1 MMKYISAAVS
11 ADQHIFSASTF
22 LCRDWQWC
30 VYAQSAKIGLTNG
43 HGSFGRW
50 LYLRNRLV
58 SRFLPVI
65 SWLGSEDPPR
75 SLKLASSALSNTSVG
90 YRWGGAVPWE
100 TWAKSLSRFSFATAT
115 STPDAGG
122 NGEPST
128 TTSHDQLSTKF
139 TKLHGKR
146 LIERRL
152 FFQPWQVHFPCVF
165 SGISA
170 AICVRP
176 FFGLSQILRQTT
188 SFYQCCICKCV
199 SLSITSVAA

>member
-1 MMKYISAAVS
+1 MISSLQIFLCFFACDMMKYTSAAVS

-90 YRWGGAVPWE
+90 YGWGGAVPWE
-100 TWAKSLSRFSFATAT
+100 PWAKSLSRFSNLLLQPVLLMLVVMVNPVQLLRMT
-115 STPDAGG
+115 SWA
-122 NGEPST
+122 
-128 TTSHDQLSTKF
+128 LS
-139 TKLHGKR
+139 LR
-146 LIERRL
+146 NYR
-152 FFQPWQVHFPCVF
+152 V
-165 SGISA
+165 SGW
-170 AICVRP
+170 
-176 FFGLSQILRQTT
+176 
-188 SFYQCCICKCV
+188 
-199 SLSITSVAA
+199 